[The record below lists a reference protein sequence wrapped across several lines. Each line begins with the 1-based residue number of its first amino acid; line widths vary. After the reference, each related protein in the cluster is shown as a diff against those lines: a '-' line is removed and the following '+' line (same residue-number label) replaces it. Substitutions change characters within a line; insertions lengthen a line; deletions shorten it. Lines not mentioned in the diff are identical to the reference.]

1 MSGAIRIGIVDSGVH
16 GEHPHVGGIA
26 GGVTVGADGYV
37 PGYVDCLGH
46 GTAIAALIHAL
57 APEAEL
63 YAVRVF
69 DDRLATSIGRVIRA
83 IDWCLENEME
93 IVNLSLG
100 TMNPAHRAAFAAA
113 VERVHDAGAA
123 LVSAYEMN
131 DQPMLP
137 GSMAGA
143 IGVAMDADCP
153 REAFGC
159 TMREGKPVFSAP
171 PYPREIPGVRRE
183 DNLNGV
189 SFAVAHISAHLA
201 RRRALHGGEADWE
214 QLLTE
219 FACGA
224 TVGLD
229 GPMSARFDAPGRVG
243 AGSAAQ

>member
-1 MSGAIRIGIVDSGVH
+1 MKGAIRIGIVDSGVH

-26 GGVTVGADGYV
+26 GGVTVGADGCV

-69 DDRLATSIGRVIRA
+69 DDRLATSIGRVMRA
-83 IDWCLENEME
+83 IDWCLENQIQ

-123 LVSAYEMN
+123 LVSAYEM
-131 DQPMLP
+131 DGQPMLP

-143 IGVAMDADCP
+143 IGVTMDADCP

-159 TMREGKPVFSAP
+159 TMREGKQVFSAP

-201 RRRALHGGEADWE
+201 RRRAVHGAGADWE
-214 QLLTE
+214 QLLTQFPSE
-219 FACGA
+219 A
-224 TVGLD
+224 TVG
-229 GPMSARFDAPGRVG
+229 PDAPAG
-243 AGSAAQ
+243 AWFGSPGMECAGPAA